1 MKKVKFL
8 ARKLKAFSFNDIF
21 SLAEL
26 QKAEMQEKLD
36 NLVDENILKKTA
48 QGYIYCEFDYV
59 PPPTAPTVKGE
70 AVTFVRDD
78 DYVKFSENDYGKMKS
93 LSLEELGNIPEYNRK
108 KYTKFFGLLKLT
120 RGLYGKQLVEF
131 IKEYNK
137 QNPDDKTSYAN
148 IIRKRNLYVK
158 YGPEA
163 LVAKFGKPRK
173 LYYPDMEKY
182 YAIFK
187 KYYFSPKKLNIE
199 DCRQLTAKELHI
211 PLDKFPHRIT
221 FRRRLLTDYTT
232 IEMKNKRNFLCF

>member
-1 MKKVKFL
+1 MKKIKFL
-8 ARKLKAFSFNDIF
+8 ARKLKTFTFNDIF
-21 SLAEL
+21 TLAETPKVEL
-26 QKAEMQEKLD
+26 QEKLD
-36 NLVDENILKKTA
+36 KLVEENVLKETS
-48 QGYIYCEFDYV
+48 QGYIYCEIDYM
-59 PPPTAPTVKGE
+59 PPPTAPVVKDETVRFINNE
-70 AVTFVRDD
+70 
-78 DYVKFSENDYGKMKS
+78 DYINFSENDYGKMKS
-93 LSLEELGNIPEYNRK
+93 LSLEELENIPEYNRK
-108 KYTKFFGLLKLT
+108 KYIKFFGLLKQT

-158 YGPEA
+158 YGPKA

-187 KYYFSPKKLNIE
+187 KYYFLPKKLNIE
-199 DCRQLTAKELHI
+199 ACRQLTAKELHI

-221 FRRRLLTDYTT
+221 FRRRLLKDYTT